1 MARSKQFSDTLSTD
15 FQTRSRERAKKF
27 ARIAEQERRPVAR
40 RNDLLP
46 QLTIELRE
54 LTTLIAPEKRQ
65 RKFGLDDIIE
75 AANVIA
81 AQGFLQPI
89 VLGRDDRIID
99 GELRFEAARW
109 LQLEQVPCLVLSH
122 LDRAEEKQVRIALN
136 RLGQRREW
144 DVEVL
149 RTELEELII
158 AEKDIESLGL
168 DTIELDQIL
177 IDPAVGG
184 EEENVPEPEERSP
197 VTRLGDLWVLGEHR
211 LLAGD
216 ATKPESYRLLMGEER
231 AQLLLTDAP
240 YNVKVS
246 SVVSTRH
253 REFVQGSGEM
263 SDSEFKAFLA
273 AFIGCCS
280 EVMVDGAIA
289 FLFID
294 WRQLERML
302 RAGREAGFELLN
314 IISWIKANGGMGSLY
329 RSQKEEIPMF
339 KKPGEHKNR
348 IKFGAKGRNRTNC
361 WFAPGAGTL
370 GTDSR
375 AMLKEHPTSK
385 PVALLVDAIIDV
397 TDPGDIVL
405 DCFGGSGST
414 LVAAEKTRRAARL
427 IELDCG
433 YCDVILRR
441 WMGFTGEEP
450 VLEETGQS
458 FSEVLEERNDEGEGD
473 QLETLATP

>member
-1 MARSKQFSDTLSTD
+1 MPRAKQFSDTLSAT
-15 FQTRSRERAKKF
+15 FQTRSRDRSKKL
-27 ARIAEQERRPVAR
+27 ARIGEQERKVLAR
-40 RNDLLP
+40 RNALLP
-46 QLTIELRE
+46 ELTIELRD
-54 LTTLIAPEKRQ
+54 LKALVAPERRH

-81 AQGFLQPI
+81 SQGFLQPI

-99 GELRFEAARW
+99 GELRYEAARW
-109 LQLEQVPCLVLSH
+109 LQLDEVPCLVLSH

-144 DVEVL
+144 DIEVL
-149 RTELEELII
+149 RTELEELIL
-158 AEKDIESLGL
+158 AERDIEALGL

-177 IDPAVGG
+177 IDPVPGG
-184 EEENVPEPEERSP
+184 EEENVPEPEDGP
-197 VTRLGDLWVLGEHR
+197 VVTQLGDLWRLGNHR

-216 ATKPESYRLLMGEER
+216 ATKEESYSQLMEGEQ
-231 AQLLLTDAP
+231 AQLLLADAP
-240 YNVKVS
+240 YNIKVS
-246 SVVSTRH
+246 TIVSTRH

-263 SDSEFKAFLA
+263 SDAEFEAFLA
-273 AFIGCCS
+273 AFIRCCS
-280 EVMVDGAIA
+280 DVMVDGAIA

-302 RAGREAGFELLN
+302 RAGREAGLELVN
-314 IISWIKANGGMGSLY
+314 IISWIKANGGMGSFY

-339 KKPGEHKNR
+339 RKPGQHKNR

-375 AMLKEHPTSK
+375 AMLTQHPTSK
-385 PVALLVDAIIDV
+385 PVALLVDAIVDV

-414 LVAAEKTRRAARL
+414 LIACEKTRRSARL
-427 IELDCG
+427 IELDCR

-441 WMGFTGEEP
+441 WMALTGEEP
-450 VLEETGQS
+450 VLLATRQTL
-458 FSEVLEERNDEGEGD
+458 SEVIAEREPTQSD
-473 QLETLATP
+473 QLKTLPG